1 MSMTLCTNSRMI
13 YIVDGDPDLSLSTKC
28 LLESRHAQVEIC
40 DDAAQFLK
48 THSLRKQ
55 DTILLDLDPKKPSVF
70 RLFNSLLTSHKRP
83 NIVVTTPANAAL
95 NPSDIFPGE
104 RIEVLFHPIA
114 PEALMKAVE
123 MSA

>member
-13 YIVDGDPDLSLSTKC
+13 YIVDGDPDLSLSAKC
-28 LLESRHAQVEIC
+28 LFESRHAHVEIC
-40 DDAAQFLK
+40 DDAAQFLN
-48 THSLRKQ
+48 THSLRIE
-55 DTILLDLDPKKPSVF
+55 DTVLIDLDPKKPSVF